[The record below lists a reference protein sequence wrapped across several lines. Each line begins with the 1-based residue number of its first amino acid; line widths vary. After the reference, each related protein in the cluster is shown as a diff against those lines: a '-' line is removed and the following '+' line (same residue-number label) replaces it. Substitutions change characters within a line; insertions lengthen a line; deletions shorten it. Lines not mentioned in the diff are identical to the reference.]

1 MKKLIVL
8 MLMIAI
14 PLTLSACTEED
25 AQDDRPVVMTTLF
38 PQYDFAREIAG
49 DAVRVEYLL
58 PPGTSAHSYDPS
70 PKDVTEIVD
79 ADLLI
84 YTGDTME
91 PWVDSTILSSSMR
104 GDLDVLDLSDHVELI
119 EKDHDH
125 AHDDHDDEH
134 AHDDHD
140 DEDAHDD
147 EEVDED
153 ADPHI
158 WTDPLNAIKM
168 VEAIESS
175 LKDITDES
183 HHDEIS
189 ENADS
194 YIQELEG
201 YHEDV
206 LHVLEHSEHDVI
218 MHGGHN
224 AFGYFIHR
232 YDLEYVTPYEGFST
246 DSEPTPG
253 AISDMVETMKEHGI
267 DTLFSETL
275 IDPRVADAIS
285 EETDAEILYL
295 NTAGNVSKDALE
307 DGVTYMDM
315 MEENLETLKEGLNYN
330 AED

>member
-1 MKKLIVL
+1 
-8 MLMIAI
+8 
-14 PLTLSACTEED
+14 
-25 AQDDRPVVMTTLF
+25 
-38 PQYDFAREIAG
+38 
-49 DAVRVEYLL
+49 L

-91 PWVDSTILSSSMR
+91 PWVDSSILSSSMSS
-104 GDLDVLDLSDHVELI
+104 DLDVLDLSDHVELI

-125 AHDDHDDEH
+125 EDEH
-134 AHDDHD
+134 AHD
-140 DEDAHDD
+140 EDGHED
-147 EEVDED
+147 EEVGED
-153 ADPHI
+153 VDPHI
-158 WTDPLNAIKM
+158 WTDPLNAIEM

-183 HHDEIS
+183 HHEEIS
-189 ENADS
+189 ANADS
-194 YIQELEG
+194 YIQELEE

-206 LHVLEHSEHDVI
+206 LHVLDHSEHDVI

-253 AISDMVETMKEHGI
+253 AISDMVETMNDYGI

-295 NTAGNVSKDALE
+295 NTAGNVSKEALE

-330 AED
+330 GEN